1 MDRYHFGQDVSLGAP
16 IKTVNRVEA
25 VRPDGSVLQHD
36 WDTRVSRVHADQV
49 GRWSWRVY
57 LREGNSTRL
66 EAGEFEVLP
75 GPETGN
81 PEARQSRVTRLI
93 RRHWNGR

>member
-1 MDRYHFGQDVSLGAP
+1 MSLGAP

-49 GRWSWRVY
+49 GMWSWRVY
-57 LREGNSTRL
+57 LREETRR
-66 EAGEFEVLP
+66 GWRPVS
-75 GPETGN
+75 
-81 PEARQSRVTRLI
+81 SRCFRVRKRKTRKPDRAAL
-93 RRHWNGR
+93 RG